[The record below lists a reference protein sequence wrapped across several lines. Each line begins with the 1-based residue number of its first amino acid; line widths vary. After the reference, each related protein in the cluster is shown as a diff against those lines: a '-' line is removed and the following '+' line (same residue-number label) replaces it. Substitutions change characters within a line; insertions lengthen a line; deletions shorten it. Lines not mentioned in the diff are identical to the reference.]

1 MLSGFVGV
9 RSRFASS
16 LKKKVIFV
24 TYYNKI
30 KTGKDMIEIRQVK
43 SRKDLKQFVL
53 FGIELYKGAE
63 NFCPPL
69 IFDEINTFCP
79 DKNPAHAVSESICF
93 LAWRDGRIVGRIAG
107 IINHEANRAWNQKRV
122 RFGWFDFVD
131 EYEVSEVL
139 LAAVEQWGK
148 SKGME
153 EMNGPLGFTD
163 FDHQGLLLEGFEY
176 DSPMASLYNYPY
188 YPEHFEKFGLSKE
201 MDWIEYRIFPPT
213 EVPERMAR
221 VGNII
226 REKYGLNI
234 VKVKS
239 AKELKRRYG
248 YTYLDVI
255 DAAYQPLYNFQP
267 LTPEQK
273 KYYCDMYFP
282 LLNYDFVTLVTNKD
296 DEIVGCGVGM
306 PNISHALRKCG
317 GRLLPFGWF
326 HVLRALKT
334 KHIESFDLLLIA
346 VRPDYQNKGI
356 NSLFFIDQIPYFIKY
371 GIKSVETTAILE
383 VNAKNQANFE
393 YFEKI
398 QHKRR
403 RAYLKKI

>member
-1 MLSGFVGV
+1 MLEIKQVNS
-9 RSRFASS
+9 
-16 LKKKVIFV
+16 KKDFRRFV
-24 TYYNKI
+24 T
-30 KTGKDMIEIRQVK
+30 
-43 SRKDLKQFVL
+43 
-53 FGIELYKGAE
+53 FGIELFQPAANY
-63 NFCPPL
+63 CPPL
-69 IFDEINTFCP
+69 VSGELNTFSP
-79 DKNPAHAVSESICF
+79 RKNPAYAVCESICF
-93 LAWRDGRIVGRIAG
+93 LAWRDGKIVGRIAG
-107 IINHEANRAWNQKRV
+107 IINHEANRVWKQQRV

-131 EYEVSEVL
+131 DYEVSAAL
-139 LAAVEQWGK
+139 LSAVEQWGK
-148 SKGME
+148 SKGMS

-163 FDHQGLLLEGFEY
+163 FDRQGLLLEGFEY
-176 DSPMASLYNYPY
+176 DSPMASPYNYPY
-188 YPEHFEKFGLSKE
+188 YPAHFEKFGLFKE

-226 REKYGLNI
+226 QEKFELNI

-282 LLNYDFVTLVTNKD
+282 LLNYDFVTLITNKH
-296 DEIVGCGVGM
+296 DEVVGCGVGM
-306 PNISHALRKCG
+306 PNISAALRKCR
-317 GRLLPFGWF
+317 GRLFPFGWYYIWK
-326 HVLRALKT
+326 ALKA
-334 KHIESFDLLLIA
+334 KQIESFDLLLIA

-371 GIKSVETTAILE
+371 GIKEVETTAILE